1 MQMKHQPSG
10 EIGFR
15 IVVAIFALTGVVS
28 LGFIPG
34 IGILL
39 LCAACSVGFF
49 GSAVGWRVPR
59 IPGIAVWVGMALS
72 LLGIV
77 VVATL
82 EPSLGARILLVGVV
96 VSIVAA
102 VYQWFEAAWHR

>member
-1 MQMKHQPSG
+1 MIQQPRA
-10 EIGFR
+10 EIGYR
-15 IVVAIFALTGVVS
+15 VVVAIFAVAGVVS

-39 LCAACSVGFF
+39 LCAACLVGFF

-59 IPGIAVWVGMALS
+59 IAGVAVWVGMALS

-77 VVATL
+77 VVVTVEPTL
-82 EPSLGARILLVGVV
+82 GTSILLAGVAV
-96 VSIVAA
+96 AIVAA
-102 VYQWFEAAWHR
+102 VYQWFEEVWHR